1 LVLGIG
7 LGGFAL
13 SKFAGICAQPLEKD
27 IPIESDIGYR
37 HLSNTG
43 ESLQANGTITISTGR
58 ATYMYINEFQMHN
71 LIEMSL

>member
-1 LVLGIG
+1 LL
-7 LGGFAL
+7 F
-13 SKFAGICAQPLEKD
+13 KFDGICAQPLEKD

-43 ESLQANGTITISTGR
+43 ESLPANGTISINPGR

-71 LIEMSL
+71 SIEMSL